1 MQMSQSL
8 KAGLALFVSHCL
20 FLSLS
25 APSSLRLSLPLP
37 LSLFLCRSAYIFM
50 WEEIVYLRT
59 AASSVLSMF
68 LTRMHAHRHT
78 HTHTH
83 TYTHIQTHTYTQ
95 SLGQGKRGI
104 YQNNTLWPVF
114 ESAFCVERK
123 IKGLFKIHPISFVLS
138 ANNHTLLVA
147 YLCLS
152 LCLCVCAAVRV
163 HVRMCVH
170 VFTHRLQ

>member
-78 HTHTH
+78 HAHTYKHTHTH
-83 TYTHIQTHTYTQ
+83 KAWAREREEYIRITHC
-95 SLGQGKRGI
+95 G
-104 YQNNTLWPVF
+104 
-114 ESAFCVERK
+114 
-123 IKGLFKIHPISFVLS
+123 
-138 ANNHTLLVA
+138 
-147 YLCLS
+147 LCLNQPS
-152 LCLCVCAAVRV
+152 VLRGRSKDYL
-163 HVRMCVH
+163 
-170 VFTHRLQ
+170 